1 MNEPPPVETEASPVG
16 EHIHMP
22 ASSLIPLLNAVGLA
36 GAIVT
41 ITLST
46 MLLVASLT
54 LFLVTTVIWVRD
66 TVRDTKALPLDHH

>member
-1 MNEPPPVETEASPVG
+1 MSEPPPVETEASPAG

-41 ITLST
+41 IDVSRAEKSV
-46 MLLVASLT
+46 MS
-54 LFLVTTVIWVRD
+54 R
-66 TVRDTKALPLDHH
+66 

>member
-1 MNEPPPVETEASPVG
+1 MSEPPPVETEASPAG

>member
-1 MNEPPPVETEASPVG
+1 MSKPPPVETEASPAG

-41 ITLST
+41 ITLSK

>member
-1 MNEPPPVETEASPVG
+1 MSEPPPVETEASPAG

-66 TVRDTKALPLDHH
+66 TIRDTKALPLDHH